1 MDTELDVLTRC
12 EETHNLFKIVF
23 RRQGEGWDSYRVLV
37 PRTQPRP
44 GTPEPAEGNQGA
56 PAAPI
61 MQGTIGIDPAYKG
74 CPFCHARSFYMCG
87 TCGRLVCW
95 DNRLEV
101 VCPWCSAADE
111 VRGQITQLAG
121 NRPTQGGPRPRP
133 RPVGDPRPTPAK
145 VTPPPDEPPQ
155 LPPPRR

>member
-12 EETHNLFKIVF
+12 ESTHNLFKIVF
-23 RRQGEGWDSYRVLV
+23 QQQGSGWDAYRVLV

-44 GTPEPAEGNQGA
+44 GTPEPTEGNQGA

-74 CPFCHARSFYMCG
+74 CPFCHARSFYTCG

-101 VCPWCSAADE
+101 VCPWCSAAAE
-111 VRGQITQLAG
+111 VRGRITQLTG

-145 VTPPPDEPPQ
+145 VTPPPERPQ
-155 LPPPRR
+155 IPPPRR